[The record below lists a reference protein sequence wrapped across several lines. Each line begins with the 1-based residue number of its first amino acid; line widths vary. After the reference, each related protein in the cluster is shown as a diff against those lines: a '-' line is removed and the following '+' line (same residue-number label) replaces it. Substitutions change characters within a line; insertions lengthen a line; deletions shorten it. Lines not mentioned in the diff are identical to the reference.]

1 MKVLAHKHRS
11 STQIGLAGKS
21 YKLDANGI
29 LDPQPFGDD
38 RKQVLLLRAIHII
51 DVQGPE
57 DVAKKDEELTP
68 PKPKPSEPA
77 PPAPAKTAGP
87 SAEALGVVANLAS
100 AMARVAGGDAPVP
113 PSKTLEGA
121 ADAPP
126 ADHDALTYDEP
137 VVAPVG
143 FNWDSLSKADLYEIV
158 KERGVPGASQMSKS
172 DLLAIVKA
180 G

>member
-68 PKPKPSEPA
+68 PKPKPS
-77 PPAPAKTAGP
+77 
-87 SAEALGVVANLAS
+87 VVANLAS